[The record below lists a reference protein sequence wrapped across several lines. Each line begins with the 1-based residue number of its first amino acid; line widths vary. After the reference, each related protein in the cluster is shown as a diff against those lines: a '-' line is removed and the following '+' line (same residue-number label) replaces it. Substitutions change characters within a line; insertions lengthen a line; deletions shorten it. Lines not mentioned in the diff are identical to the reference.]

1 MENRPMSFLS
11 MVGFGLI
18 ALGLVRMA
26 LIVLH
31 VPLFAYGDHSADV
44 PYRIIGVAYIAI
56 FGAMALATAWT
67 IRAAPV
73 ASLAHGVLFFL
84 LLADPAA
91 TLWFDTLEIEPLLLA
106 AAYGIVAGSLI
117 VVSTGGRRWAW
128 FLLAA
133 ALAVLGFVREAFGF
147 LPLVLAGI
155 AAPALLQRS
164 RSGAWA
170 MMGVAVLVA
179 IVQLVLAVTDLGVDL
194 STGAT
199 QPYRGAPEP
208 AAAEEESP
216 MLAEPAAIF
225 RRMSKMLPAT
235 EALVPGYLYIASEG
249 KVRTV
254 PDLPPYEMS
263 FLAFIGRTPALAYT
277 AVLMGLLISAPFAL
291 AWLLWSARR
300 VPPGQLALPLA
311 YTLLLAI
318 AWYSLAAIALTDDVA
333 FAERRHHLGS
343 IAALSALALV
353 PFIANYAWIDLVRV
367 RVALVAA
374 IAVFILAA
382 CWTAWTYTRP
392 MAIGVVDR
400 MEEGSDR
407 TLTVTGWAL
416 DPWGIR
422 RVYAVVGGGVPADA
436 ARGVPR
442 RDLEG
447 IYPGYP
453 DASNAGFEITIPSS
467 KWRKNE
473 LMRLYVEN
481 SGGAV
486 TEIDRK
492 VVSPTEESASR

>member
-1 MENRPMSFLS
+1 MSFLS
-11 MVGFGLI
+11 MVGLGLI

-26 LIVLH
+26 LIALH
-31 VPLFAYGDHSADV
+31 VPLFAYGDHMADV
-44 PYRIIGVAYIAI
+44 PYRLIGIGYVAVFAAIAL
-56 FGAMALATAWT
+56 GTAWT

-91 TLWFDTLEIEPLLLA
+91 TLWFDTLEIEPVMLA

-117 VVSTGGRRWAW
+117 VIATGGRKWAW
-128 FLLAA
+128 LMLGI
-133 ALAVLGFVREAFGF
+133 ALVALGFSRPAFGF

-164 RSGAWA
+164 RRGAWGIL
-170 MMGVAVLVA
+170 GVAVLVA
-179 IVQLVLAVTDLGVDL
+179 IAQLVIAVADVDFDT

-216 MLAEPAAIF
+216 VLAEPAAIF

-235 EALVPGYLYIASEG
+235 EAIVPGYLRIASEG
-249 KVRTV
+249 RVRTV
-254 PDLPPYEMS
+254 SDLPPLEMS
-263 FLAFIGRTPALAYT
+263 FLAFLARTPAIAYT
-277 AVLMGLLISAPFAL
+277 SVVMGLLISAPFAL

-311 YTLLLAI
+311 YTLLLTI
-318 AWYSLAAIALTDDVA
+318 AAYSLVAIALTEDVA

-343 IAALSALALV
+343 IATLSALALV
-353 PFIANYAWIDLVRV
+353 PFIANYAWVDLLRV

-392 MAIGVVDR
+392 MAIGVVDKI
-400 MEEGSDR
+400 EERADR
-407 TLTVTGWAL
+407 SLAVTGWSL

-422 RVYAVVGGGVPADA
+422 RIYAVVGGGVPADA
-436 ARGVPR
+436 ARGTPQ
-442 RDLEG
+442 RDLEA

-453 DASNAGFEITIPSS
+453 DASNAGFEIVIPSN

-473 LMRLYVEN
+473 LMRVYVEN

-492 VVSPTEESASR
+492 IVVPTGEAPAR